1 MIWKLQK
8 KTLLP
13 LQIFGYG
20 ITLCIGIT
28 IVLTTLNIYN
38 DIHPILEEE
47 TEMFGNNAVVI
58 NKKISTFTTF
68 TGANDSRKGKDVD
81 RRSIYFDKED
91 IEELE
96 NQEFV
101 EKIDC
106 FNRASGFSVYI
117 NIKEIGL
124 YTDLFFE
131 SIPDEYLEI
140 DSEGWKWDKD
150 DNYIPII
157 MPKDWLKLLNLAY
170 GETKNAS
177 SIPLLSYSFVKSLP
191 HSKIDIQSS
200 NGERHVFTC
209 SIVGFSEK
217 INTILVPNE
226 FLLWAN
232 DKFGAGKENPPNKLL
247 VKFKD
252 PSNPKIIEYLEENN
266 YEINEKELEFN
277 KLINIFKIAFIF
289 VFLIAIIIIILSV
302 AFILLSINLIF
313 QKNKEILRN
322 LYNIGYNIKQISYF
336 YKLII
341 NSITLISISLSVIV
355 AILVRDIYS
364 KQLSA
369 YFEIEIDNLHI
380 FKFGL
385 IIVVVLLP
393 LLNFTIMKRIKA
405 IIES

>member
-20 ITLCIGIT
+20 ITLCIGII
-28 IVLTTLNIYN
+28 IVLTTLNIYY
-38 DIHPILEEE
+38 DIQPILEKE
-47 TEMFGNNAVVI
+47 TDVFGNNAVVI
-58 NKKISTFTTF
+58 TKTVKDASTLI
-68 TGANDSRKGKDVD
+68 GGINSLRGKDVD
-81 RRSIYFDKED
+81 RSSAYFDKED
-91 IEELE
+91 VEDFKK
-96 NQEFV
+96 QKFV
-101 EKIDC
+101 KKINY
-106 FNRASGFSVYI
+106 FNRASGFDIYLHI
-117 NIKEIGL
+117 DKLGL
-124 YTDLFFE
+124 RTDMFFE

-140 DSEGWKWDKD
+140 EKENWTWDED
-150 DNYIPII
+150 DKFIPII
-157 MPKDWLKLLNLAY
+157 IPKDYLKLLNFGYA
-170 GETKNAS
+170 ETKRAS
-177 SIPLLSYSFVKSLP
+177 RIPLLSYNAVKLMEGRIMIEST
-191 HSKIDIQSS
+191 SGKRDD
-200 NGERHVFTC
+200 FTC
-209 SIVGFSEK
+209 KIVGFTEK
-217 INTILVPNE
+217 INSILVPNK

-232 DKFGAGKENPPNKLL
+232 DKFGNGKENPPNKLL
-247 VKFKD
+247 VEFND
-252 PSNPKIIEYLEENN
+252 PSNPKIIKYLEAKD

-277 KLINIFKIAFIF
+277 KLINIFKIAFVF
-289 VFLIAIIIIILSV
+289 VFLIAVIIIILSV